1 MSSNPNPLDLKA
13 GYLNWWQSL
22 LLAFSCTLTGLI
34 AAYSAMTGMG
44 ATGDAGQKASWAKDL
59 LKLTPHALLLF
70 GLMADAITY
79 DGVYW
84 TSTIVGLSAAGL
96 HSSLEYLMDSLLNF
110 WSNFMGLAKKAKG
123 ALDRARGVPA
133 APDPATAAASAVTA
147 VATAATTAVAG
158 VAAPSTGT
166 EYNGC
171 TVTGETLMT
180 PGHRTAQTLV
190 VTAAVISYL
199 FMDIWFN
206 RGIMNGIGTLVLGTL
221 LFAGQAMSIQPTCFP
236 ESDTKRSLTS
246 GVLYGMLY
254 GTIVGGSFYAFFQ
267 GLYPMYLPSSVIP
280 IQNWASQAA
289 SISSTGFVYVPGQ
302 GLVSV
307 TSPAGQQA
315 IAAGTAMSPDD
326 MSKALQATGT
336 PGSGQV
342 GVAAT
347 CS

>member
-34 AAYSAMTGMG
+34 GAYSAMTGMG
-44 ATGDAGQKASWAKDL
+44 AVGDTGQKASWAKDL

-123 ALDRARGVPA
+123 AIDKARGVA
-133 APDPATAAASAVTA
+133 APAEPVAAAVAA
-147 VATAATTAVAG
+147 VAAVAP
-158 VAAPSTGT
+158 PSTGT

-171 TVTGETLMT
+171 TVTGETMMK
-180 PGHRTAQTLV
+180 PGDRTAQTLV

-267 GLYPMYLPSSVIP
+267 GLYPMYLPSTVIP

>member
-34 AAYSAMTGMG
+34 GAYSAMTGMG

-123 ALDRARGVPA
+123 AIDKTR
-133 APDPATAAASAVTA
+133 
-147 VATAATTAVAG
+147 G
-158 VAAPSTGT
+158 VAAPAEPAAAAVAAVAAVAPPSTGT

-171 TVTGETLMT
+171 TVTGETMMK
-180 PGHRTAQTLV
+180 PGDRTAQTLV

-246 GVLYGMLY
+246 GVMYGMLY

-267 GLYPMYLPSSVIP
+267 GLYPMYLPSTVIP

>member
-34 AAYSAMTGMG
+34 GAYSAMTGMG
-44 ATGDAGQKASWAKDL
+44 AVGDAGKKASWAKDL

-110 WSNFMGLAKKAKG
+110 WSNFMGLAKKAKN
-123 ALDRARGVPA
+123 A
-133 APDPATAAASAVTA
+133 AMRVS
-147 VATAATTAVAG
+147 G
-158 VAAPSTGT
+158 VAAPAEPVAAAVAAVAAVAPPSTGT

-171 TVTGETLMT
+171 TVTGETMMK
-180 PGHRTAQTLV
+180 PGDRTAQTLV

-267 GLYPMYLPSSVIP
+267 GLYPMYLPSTVIP

>member
-44 ATGDAGQKASWAKDL
+44 STGDASPKASWVKDL

-96 HSSLEYLMDSLLNF
+96 HSSLEYLMESLLNF
-110 WSNFMGLAKKAKG
+110 WSNFMGLAKSAKNAVARATG
-123 ALDRARGVPA
+123 APA
-133 APDPATAAASAVTA
+133 AAAEPAVAAVSAVAAAAP
-147 VATAATTAVAG
+147 
-158 VAAPSTGT
+158 PSTGT

-180 PGHRTAQTLV
+180 PGHKTAQTLV

-267 GLYPMYLPSSVIP
+267 GLYPMYLPSTVIP